1 MNDQEHDRLLNDALQ
16 LIERMRA
23 HINALESFNRE
34 LRDVAR
40 GQQQALKSAIGV
52 AKTAA
57 DRLEAANDP
66 C

>member
-23 HINALESFNRE
+23 HINALESYNRE
-34 LRDVAR
+34 LRDVTQV
-40 GQQQALKSAIGV
+40 QQQAIKTAIGV
-52 AKTAA
+52 AKTAT
-57 DRLEAANDP
+57 DRLGAVNDP